1 MCDLAQPRVRLF
13 GRANT
18 VRSHKR
24 REAACGGGQGN
35 ERSGTA
41 SVASLSP
48 GTANPDAR
56 AFFRRLSCDRRLPLP
71 ADKSSQGL
79 ARAYFAVRVRV
90 SPSLL
95 ARLQPQELCPA
106 LPCESI
112 FLVTPPPSSLGPLL
126 TLSSSPLQLSSFPRL
141 HTLCPCLLSSSS
153 FISARLALDLV
164 ARRDIGAAPERA
176 ASLQAF
182 HPPSIKAVATVT
194 CISLPRVHLYHPPPP
209 PIPPHPLVGS
219 DVQRQR

>member
-1 MCDLAQPRVRLF
+1 MRGRTGKRAKWHGICSQPLAWNGKSGRSRFFSKAILRPPPASACRQIQPRP
-13 GRANT
+13 
-18 VRSHKR
+18 RS
-24 REAACGGGQGN
+24 
-35 ERSGTA
+35 
-41 SVASLSP
+41 SLLCRPRPRIS
-48 GTANPDAR
+48 
-56 AFFRRLSCDRRLPLP
+56 LP
-71 ADKSSQGL
+71 
-79 ARAYFAVRVRV
+79 
-90 SPSLL
+90 LL
-95 ARLQPQELCPA
+95 ARLPSQPQELCPA

>member
-90 SPSLL
+90 SPSLFSRDSQ
-95 ARLQPQELCPA
+95 ASHKNFAPLCPVS
-106 LPCESI
+106 L
-112 FLVTPPPSSLGPLL
+112 SSLSRPPFLTWSTADLELL
-126 TLSSSPLQLSSFPRL
+126 ASSTL
-141 HTLCPCLLSSSS
+141 LLPQT
-153 FISARLALDLV
+153 A
-164 ARRDIGAAPERA
+164 
-176 ASLQAF
+176 
-182 HPPSIKAVATVT
+182 
-194 CISLPRVHLYHPPPP
+194 
-209 PIPPHPLVGS
+209 HPLPLPLILILIHLRPPCSRFGRATRYRS
-219 DVQRQR
+219 STRASS